1 MKRYIITVAF
11 SIVIV
16 LIYQVIDV
24 NLFSF
29 DLNKKINN
37 SLFTRFG
44 ETIGV
49 DESILLCNSGTLSLE
64 EIKTK
69 IDTLIG
75 YQPKTIGLN
84 WCAKNKTEQRLL
96 DSLASLEGIV
106 VNSCSKNTSTASS
119 IIIGEHNSV
128 THFKSDQKTYFEVA
142 LSNSWEQLKIR
153 ANKSE
158 RIYFRSP
165 FKHYFQFELK
175 DIDSSQSENFQGRI
189 VLIGY
194 LGDYVTEEMRDY
206 RDCRI
211 TPMNEYFGDTNIPPD
226 MYDTQIS
233 AIIISTINEGRFV
246 NEINPIARV
255 IFIILLCLVNVGLIS
270 LVQTR
275 WLILNLLLSLIIFI
289 GLMGFGSY
297 LIVLLFSKYYYY
309 IELDELTVLL
319 IISTLFAVYS
329 NIKDKKSKQF
339 TIENP

>member
-1 MKRYIITVAF
+1 MKKYIITIAF
-11 SIVIV
+11 SIVII

-37 SLFTRFG
+37 SLFKRFG
-44 ETIGV
+44 ETIEV

-64 EIKTK
+64 EIKIK
-69 IDTLIG
+69 IDSLIT
-75 YQPKTIGLN
+75 YQPTVIGLS
-84 WCAKNKTEQRLL
+84 WCAQNKTEQRLL
-96 DSLASLEGIV
+96 DSLADTQGV
-106 VNSCSKNTSTASS
+106 FVNSCLKNNSG
-119 IIIGEHNSV
+119 IIINNDNSV
-128 THFKSDQKTYFEVA
+128 THFKSDQKNYFEVI
-142 LSNSWEQLKIR
+142 LSDSWEQLKMR

-165 FKHYFQFELK
+165 FKHYFQFELR
-175 DIDSSQSENFQGRI
+175 DIDSSHPENFQDRI

-233 AIIISTINEGRFV
+233 AIIISTINEGRFI

-255 IFIILLCLVNVGLIS
+255 GLIILFCLVNVGLIS

-275 WLILNLLLSLIIFI
+275 WLTLNLLLSLIIFI
-289 GLMGFGSY
+289 GLMGLGSY
-297 LIVLLFSKYYYY
+297 LIVLLFSQYYYY
-309 IELDELTVLL
+309 IELNELTTLL
-319 IISTLFAVYS
+319 VISTLFAVYS
-329 NIKDKKSKQF
+329 NIKDKKSK
-339 TIENP
+339 ELAYGNH